1 MAIATVRAKTVIA
14 FMGFIRLLFLT
25 KCILALSRQSR
36 KAAVAYELVRRSAV
50 VRRHAGLLKNVVD
63 DETGVDRLNT
73 SDINR
78 ARKRAAKLGLSD
90 QEIDHDEYVQKF
102 GHKFYN

>member
-1 MAIATVRAKTVIA
+1 MANESNEKKAEGKVELSLDELEGAAGGYILYRPGGSAPYNVI
-14 FMGFIRLLFLT
+14 
-25 KCILALSRQSR
+25 
-36 KAAVAYELVRRSAV
+36 
-50 VRRHAGLLKNVVD
+50 D
-63 DETGVDRLNT
+63 DETGDDRLNT

-102 GHKFYN
+102 GHKFYY